1 MTRARTLAPVLV
13 AVVLCPTVVG
23 CGGGSDAAART
34 TTTTRP
40 GQSTTLPETVPELAP
55 DAVPDTVDPSPAGL
69 PAGALQ
75 PSSPEWAGACTL
87 ADSLIAQAWQLQSG
101 ELTDPTVVGGTLL
114 AMIDQIPAGA
124 ADEEV
129 GFVGRLASAFVSG
142 GDLSSYRSDF
152 RDQAEALLAKV
163 AAGCGV
169 EDGASLPLPAD
180 VLGTIE
186 RFLFG

>member
-1 MTRARTLAPVLV
+1 MRQAGAMVRTRALAPLLAAAVLWPV
-13 AVVLCPTVVG
+13 VVG
-23 CGGGSDAAART
+23 CSGGSEAAPRT

-40 GQSTTLPETVPELAP
+40 GQTTTLPETVPES
-55 DAVPDTVDPSPAGL
+55 VDPSPDGL
-69 PAGALQ
+69 PAGPLR
-75 PSSPEWAGACTL
+75 PSTPQWSGACTL

-124 ADEEV
+124 ADEQV
-129 GFVGRLASAFVSG
+129 GFVGRLAAAFVSG
-142 GDLSSYRSDF
+142 EDLAAYRADF
-152 RDQAEALLAKV
+152 REQAEALLAQV

-169 EDGASLPLPAD
+169 AEGEPLPLPAD
-180 VLGTIE
+180 TIGTIE

>member
-1 MTRARTLAPVLV
+1 MVRTRALALVLAVVELWPV
-13 AVVLCPTVVG
+13 AVG
-23 CGGGSDAAART
+23 CSGGSEAAPRT

-40 GQSTTLPETVPELAP
+40 GQTTTLPETVPES
-55 DAVPDTVDPSPAGL
+55 VDPSPEGL
-69 PAGALQ
+69 PAGPLR

-129 GFVGRLASAFVSG
+129 GFVGRLAAAFVSG
-142 GDLSSYRSDF
+142 EDLAAYRVEF
-152 RDQAEALLAKV
+152 RDQAEALLAEV

-169 EDGASLPLPAD
+169 AEGESLPLPAD
-180 VLGTIE
+180 TVGTIE

>member
-1 MTRARTLAPVLV
+1 MRQAGAMVRTRALAPL
-13 AVVLCPTVVG
+13 L
-23 CGGGSDAAART
+23 AAAALVMPAVFELIEAAPRT

-40 GQSTTLPETVPELAP
+40 GQTTTLPETVPE
-55 DAVPDTVDPSPAGL
+55 TVDPSPDGL
-69 PAGALQ
+69 PSRPLG

-129 GFVGRLASAFVSG
+129 GFVGRLATPFVPGGAPPACGAAF
-142 GDLSSYRSDF
+142 RA
-152 RDQAEALLAKV
+152 QAGWLLDAV
-163 AAGCGV
+163 AVACGV
-169 EDGASLPLPAD
+169 AEGEPLPLPAD
-180 VLGTIE
+180 TLGTIE